1 MILLLGVVSF
11 LRALV
16 FGAAAVAIENAAL
29 RQQVAV
35 LHRSVARPRLR
46 QRDRLLWAWLARCWG
61 GWRASLL
68 IVRPATVLA
77 WHRRGF
83 RLYWGWRSR
92 ARGKGRPPLDGA
104 LRALI
109 QRMARENP
117 TWGRRRIQAELALL
131 GYAVSGLTVA
141 RYMGRRPRR
150 PSPTWRAFLAAH
162 LSDLAAVD
170 FFVVPT
176 LTFRLLFAFVILR
189 HDRRELLRVSVTDHP
204 TAAWAA
210 QQIEAAFSAPSA
222 PAYLLRDRDGVY
234 GDVFQQRLAA
244 QGIRQRLIAPQ
255 APWQNPFAER
265 VIGSIRRECL
275 DHVVVLNERHLL
287 RRLRSYQRYYNAA
300 RPHQSLGD
308 NSPWPRAVEPPEQG
322 PIVAVPQVG
331 GLHHRY
337 RRAA

>member
-109 QRMARENP
+109 QRMARGNP
-117 TWGRRRIQAELALL
+117 YWGRRRIQAELALL
-131 GYAVSGLTVA
+131 GHAVSGL
-141 RYMGRRPRR
+141 M
-150 PSPTWRAFLAAH
+150 
-162 LSDLAAVD
+162 
-170 FFVVPT
+170 
-176 LTFRLLFAFVILR
+176 TFRLLFAFVILR
-189 HDRRELLRVSVTDHP
+189 HDRRELLQVSVTDHP

-210 QQIEAAFSAPSA
+210 QQIEAAFSGPSA

>member
-1 MILLLGVVSF
+1 MGVKNPW
-11 LRALV
+11 
-16 FGAAAVAIENAAL
+16 GNAPEK
-29 RQQVAV
+29 RQ
-35 LHRSVARPRLR
+35 
-46 QRDRLLWAWLARCWG
+46 
-61 GWRASLL
+61 
-68 IVRPATVLA
+68 
-77 WHRRGF
+77 
-83 RLYWGWRSR
+83 SR

-117 TWGRRRIQAELALL
+117 YWGRRRIQAELALL
-131 GYAVSGLTVA
+131 GHAVSGL
-141 RYMGRRPRR
+141 M
-150 PSPTWRAFLAAH
+150 
-162 LSDLAAVD
+162 
-170 FFVVPT
+170 
-176 LTFRLLFAFVILR
+176 TFRLLFAFVILR
-189 HDRRELLRVSVTDHP
+189 HDRRELLQVSVTDHP

>member
-11 LRALV
+11 VRALV
-16 FGAAAVAIENAAL
+16 LSAAAVAVENAAL
-29 RQQVAV
+29 RHQLAV
-35 LHRSVARPRLR
+35 LQRSVARPRLYP
-46 QRDRLLWAWLARCWG
+46 RDRLLWAWLARCWG
-61 GWRASLL
+61 GWRAGLL

-83 RLYWGWRSR
+83 QLYWGWRSR

-109 QRMARENP
+109 QRMARGNP
-117 TWGRRRIQAELALL
+117 YWGRRRIQAELALL
-131 GYAVSGLTVA
+131 GHAVSGL
-141 RYMGRRPRR
+141 M
-150 PSPTWRAFLAAH
+150 
-162 LSDLAAVD
+162 
-170 FFVVPT
+170 
-176 LTFRLLFAFVILR
+176 TFRLLFAFVILR
-189 HDRRELLRVSVTDHP
+189 HDRRELLQVSVTDHP

-210 QQIEAAFSAPSA
+210 QQIEAALSGALA

-234 GDVFQQRLAA
+234 GEVFEQRLAA
-244 QGIRQRLIAPQ
+244 RGIRQRLIAPQ

-265 VIGSIRRECL
+265 AIGSIRRECL
-275 DHVVVLNERHLL
+275 KHVLVLNERHLR

>member
-1 MILLLGVVSF
+1 MGVKNPW
-11 LRALV
+11 
-16 FGAAAVAIENAAL
+16 GNAPEK
-29 RQQVAV
+29 RQ
-35 LHRSVARPRLR
+35 
-46 QRDRLLWAWLARCWG
+46 
-61 GWRASLL
+61 
-68 IVRPATVLA
+68 
-77 WHRRGF
+77 
-83 RLYWGWRSR
+83 SR

-117 TWGRRRIQAELALL
+117 YWGRRRIQAELALL
-131 GYAVSGLTVA
+131 GHAVSGLTVA
-141 RYMGRRPRR
+141 KYMGRRPRR

-189 HDRRELLRVSVTDHP
+189 HDRRELLQVSVTDHP

>member
-11 LRALV
+11 VRALV
-16 FGAAAVAIENAAL
+16 LSAAAVAVENAAL
-29 RQQVAV
+29 RHQLAV
-35 LHRSVARPRLR
+35 LQRSVARPRLYP
-46 QRDRLLWAWLARCWG
+46 RDRLLWAWLARCWG
-61 GWRASLL
+61 GWRAGLL

-83 RLYWGWRSR
+83 QLYWGWRSR

-117 TWGRRRIQAELALL
+117 YWGRRRIQAELALL
-131 GYAVSGLTVA
+131 GHAVSGL
-141 RYMGRRPRR
+141 M
-150 PSPTWRAFLAAH
+150 
-162 LSDLAAVD
+162 
-170 FFVVPT
+170 
-176 LTFRLLFAFVILR
+176 TFRLLFAFVILR
-189 HDRRELLRVSVTDHP
+189 HDRRELLQVSVTDHP

-210 QQIEAAFSAPSA
+210 QQIEAAFSGPSA

-275 DHVVVLNERHLL
+275 DHVVGLTERHLL
-287 RRLRSYQRYYNAA
+287 RRLRSDQRSSNAA
-300 RPHQSLGD
+300 RPHQRLGD

-322 PIVAVPQVG
+322 PIGAGPQGG
-331 GLHHRY
+331 GLHHRS